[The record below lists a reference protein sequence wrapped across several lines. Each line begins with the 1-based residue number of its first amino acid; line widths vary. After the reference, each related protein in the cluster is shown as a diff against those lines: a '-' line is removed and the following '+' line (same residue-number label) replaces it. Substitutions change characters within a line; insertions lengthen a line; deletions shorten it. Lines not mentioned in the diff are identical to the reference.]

1 MPFDERASYLLRTAT
16 DLVPI
21 TKLQIN
27 ALLDLETLATQPAE
41 TCALNEIAFANIL
54 LGRPVAIDAFGDN
67 PATGNFL
74 IVDAVTGATL
84 AGGVVSAATA
94 AGDAPAASTF
104 RLTREFLENG
114 LCRDLSDSKADRDEF
129 QRRASEAALLLRAAG
144 VPVKLET

>member
-1 MPFDERASYLLRTAT
+1 FDERASYLLRTVT

-21 TKLQIN
+21 SKLQIKS
-27 ALLDLETLATQPAE
+27 LLDLETLATQPAQ
-41 TCALNEIAFANIL
+41 TCELNEIAIADIA
-54 LGRPVAIDAFGDN
+54 LGRPVAIDTFGDN
-67 PATGNFL
+67 AATGSFL

-84 AGGVVSAATA
+84 AGGIVSSATA
-94 AGDAPAASTF
+94 AGDTSAASTF
-104 RLTREFLENG
+104 RLTREILEKG